1 MDLSLCHILGVT
13 MEEEGFDFFCLF
25 LLPIQVISIYLQ
37 VVKCYSIDAE
47 LKTQT
52 SSKQCL
58 FS

>member
-1 MDLSLCHILGVT
+1 MDLSVCHTLGVT
-13 MEEEGFDFFCLF
+13 TEEEGFDFFCLF
-25 LLPIQVISIYLQ
+25 LLPIQVIRIYLH
-37 VVKCYSIDAE
+37 VVKCYSIDAK

>member
-13 MEEEGFDFFCLF
+13 MEEEGFDFFAFF
-25 LLPIQVISIYLQ
+25 LLPIQVISIYLH